1 MRNKAHNL
9 ATYAFASGEPLL
21 LDANIWLYL
30 FPAPSGYPFVHAA
43 GYSAALKQ
51 ILAAKALI
59 AMDVLVISEYLN
71 RYCRIEW
78 AALHKA
84 KYPDFKQFRKST
96 DFATVGPQAGSFA
109 KNILGLCSRYDHP
122 FATINVGQVLS
133 DFESGG
139 QDTNDGFLTESC
151 RQHGWKFVTNDGD
164 FTEGGIE
171 VLTNNPKLIAAC
183 P

>member
-1 MRNKAHNL
+1 VKNKAHDL
-9 ATYAFASGEPLL
+9 GKYAFTTGEALL
-21 LDANIWLYL
+21 LDANVWLYL
-30 FPAPSGYPFVHAA
+30 YPAPSATPFVHAA
-43 GYSAALKQ
+43 GYSAAFKT
-51 ILAAKALI
+51 ILAAKAQI

-78 AALHKA
+78 TALHKG
-84 KYPDFKQFRKST
+84 KYPDFKQFRKSA
-96 DFATVGPQAGSFA
+96 DFASVGPKAGAFA
-109 KNILGLCSRYDHP
+109 KNILALCSRFDHP
-122 FATINVGQVLS
+122 FAAINVGQVLT
-133 DFESGG
+133 DFESGA
-139 QDTNDGFLTESC
+139 QDTNDGFLIESC